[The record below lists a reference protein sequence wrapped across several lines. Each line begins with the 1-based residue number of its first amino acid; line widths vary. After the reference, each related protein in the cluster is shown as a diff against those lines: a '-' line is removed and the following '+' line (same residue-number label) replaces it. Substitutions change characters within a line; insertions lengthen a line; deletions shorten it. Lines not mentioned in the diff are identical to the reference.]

1 LGSLKLDHLLFLLQN
16 SNQLLVG
23 VVLVTVELLKGLLLC
38 MWLRRWCGSLLS
50 RELGLLLLLREE
62 ALLLRLLRSLNL
74 GLLVLLLQRFRL
86 LLQLFRWLVNLGSLL
101 LLLYWLLSRLVYLR
115 GRLLWHSGLGH
126 QWLVARLLGG
136 WSSGRG
142 SRWDLLVEGLPL
154 LLDRHLSLFGRL
166 LLLLI
171 HERVEVFPLE
181 VVVLL
186 LEIRGLLAVL
196 LHLRLLSNWLLHFLD
211 LGLLDLGLLLNR
223 FVLLGIWLVVLGLLG
238 PLSRLDINSL
248 VEVMETVMLHWLE
261 RLILDGDT
269 PLVRILTPVLPEND

>member
-1 LGSLKLDHLLFLLQN
+1 MLL
-16 SNQLLVG
+16 
-23 VVLVTVELLKGLLLC
+23 
-38 MWLRRWCGSLLS
+38 
-50 RELGLLLLLREE
+50 
-62 ALLLRLLRSLNL
+62 
-74 GLLVLLLQRFRL
+74 
-86 LLQLFRWLVNLGSLL
+86 
-101 LLLYWLLSRLVYLR
+101 
-115 GRLLWHSGLGH
+115 
-126 QWLVARLLGG
+126 
-136 WSSGRG
+136 
-142 SRWDLLVEGLPL
+142 
-154 LLDRHLSLFGRL
+154 L

-248 VEVMETVMLHWLE
+248 VEVMETVLLHWLE